1 MINIT
6 TPINNLVTSTHY
18 TYPKR
23 PFSIYTAK
31 MAPFQ
36 DLSYNI
42 LIQLNE
48 LEDSI
53 LETKTTYPVILCPDS
68 KGQRGTT
75 MPPPN
80 EMVLLVEKLHQ
91 IQPLI
96 VGMVALATNRVDQ
109 RVAEGHR
116 RQFGLLQVQVLQ
128 MLDEMGQRLEEVNKR
143 LESGNQKH
151 MGSRP

>member
-1 MINIT
+1 
-6 TPINNLVTSTHY
+6 
-18 TYPKR
+18 
-23 PFSIYTAK
+23 

-75 MPPPN
+75 MPPPS

-96 VGMVALATNRVDQ
+96 VGMVALASSRVDQ

-128 MLDEMGQRLEEVNKR
+128 MLEEMGQRLEEVNQR